1 MLLTAIELQGGQAN
15 IEGTSVPIQ
24 PDPHTAVPSTH
35 PFFQHQYLK
44 GWFQIETF
52 IFLFRSSHG
61 NDNKEGL
68 KFILKLSR
76 DRF

>member
-1 MLLTAIELQGGQAN
+1 MLLTAVELQGSQAN

-24 PDPHTAVPSTH
+24 PDPHTVVPSTH

-44 GWFQIETF
+44 ACFHF
-52 IFLFRSSHG
+52 FLFRSSHG

-68 KFILKLSR
+68 KFIMKLSR